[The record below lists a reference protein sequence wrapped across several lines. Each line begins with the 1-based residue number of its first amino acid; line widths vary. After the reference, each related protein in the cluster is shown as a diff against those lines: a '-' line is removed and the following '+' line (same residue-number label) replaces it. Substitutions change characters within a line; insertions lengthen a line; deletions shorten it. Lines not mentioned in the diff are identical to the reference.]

1 MVQIAVVGATGL
13 VGATI
18 LSILAERG
26 CSRDHIIALASRRS
40 AGLLLP
46 YQGGHLTVV
55 SADDFD
61 FSQVDIA
68 IFSAG
73 GHVST
78 WAVPRAL
85 KAGCWVVDNTSV
97 FRLAQEA
104 ILSVPKIHKPKQ
116 WGERR
121 LFSVPNCSTI
131 QMLAILSP
139 LKQAFGLEEVWVST
153 YQSYSGAGYDA
164 LKALEERGACMVA
177 RIGDVQADGYCVEEY
192 KMIQETHRLLGHKL
206 PIWPTTVRVP
216 TQIGHGLSLSIRLA
230 EDATLDEIKSALLGL
245 KINRCVDDDMPLEAA
260 KGLDE
265 VHLGRFRWHPKQRQ
279 LMLYSVSDN
288 LRLGAATTAVD
299 LALDVIQ
306 PHLRRAICV

>member
-26 CSRDHIIALASRRS
+26 WSRDHIIALASRRS

-61 FSQVDIA
+61 FSQVDVA

-73 GHVST
+73 GHVSK

-104 ILSVPKIHKPKQ
+104 ILSVPKIDKPKQ

-164 LKALEERGACMVA
+164 LNALEEQGACMVA
-177 RIGDVQADGYCVEEY
+177 RIGDVQADGYCVEER
-192 KMIQETHRLLGHKL
+192 KMIKKHIVCWVRSYL
-206 PIWPTTVRVP
+206 WPTVRVP
-216 TQIGHGLSLSIRLA
+216 TRVGHGLSLCIRLA
-230 EDATLDEIKSALLGL
+230 EDATLGEIKSALLGL

-260 KGLDE
+260 KVLMKCIWG
-265 VHLGRFRWHPKQRQ
+265 VLGGILSK
-279 LMLYSVSDN
+279 
-288 LRLGAATTAVD
+288 AI
-299 LALDVIQ
+299 DV
-306 PHLRRAICV
+306 VFSF